1 MRSALALAAAFLAAL
16 AAVASWWSGED
27 DTIAFFVVLA
37 VVAVAIAALA
47 NGSWVGRRRLVGRSL
62 AVAWVL
68 AAVWIGVLLVGYQTS
83 CACTTAPLAEPD
95 PNVAGIPTTL
105 FHVLA
110 TYVGGV
116 LVAVATFS
124 DRLAAH
130 GAERR

>member
-27 DTIAFFVVLA
+27 DTVAFFAVLA

-47 NGSWVGRRRLVGRSL
+47 NGSWVGRRRLAGRSL
-62 AVAWVL
+62 AIAWAL

-83 CACTTAPLAEPD
+83 CACTTAPLAGPD

-110 TYVGGV
+110 TYLGAA
-116 LVAVATFS
+116 LVVVATFS
-124 DRLAAH
+124 DRL
-130 GAERR
+130 GARADGRR